1 MDAMPEEPVVFK
13 TADGESG
20 PAVAEIAYYG
30 SAARISRA
38 ILYIVAGFVGGAAC
52 IIVPVVHLLTTWGL
66 PLVGIL
72 MGVRALRTHQRIV
85 TVAGPCPGC
94 GEPVDLPGGSMT
106 DAGSCTACKA
116 SLTIILPDAPGAAG
130 RPATPNRGC

>member
-1 MDAMPEEPVVFK
+1 MGAMPEEPVVFE
-13 TADGESG
+13 TADGASG
-20 PAVAEIAYYG
+20 PAVAEIVRYG
-30 SAARISRA
+30 RGARISKA
-38 ILYIVAGFVGGAAC
+38 ILYIVAGLVGGAAC

-72 MGVRALRTHQRIV
+72 MGVRALRTHERIV

-94 GEPVDLPGGSMT
+94 GEPVELPGGSMT
-106 DAGSCTACKA
+106 DVRICSACKA
-116 SLTIILPDAPGAAG
+116 SLTINLPDAPGAPG